1 VNIPIIMLGNDLRVR
16 RFTPVTQKMMN
27 LIPTDI
33 GRPITD
39 IKSNLR
45 IPDLR
50 QIIMR
55 VIDTL
60 EIQENEVEDN
70 SGKWYSMR
78 TRPYRTMDNKIDGVV
93 IVLIELDSRQRLK
106 QK

>member
-1 VNIPIIMLGNDLRVR
+1 MLGNDLRIR
-16 RFTPVTQKMMN
+16 RFTPVAEKVMN

-39 IKSNLR
+39 IKTNLR

-50 QIIMR
+50 QMAMR
-55 VIDTL
+55 VIDSL

-70 SGKWYSMR
+70 NGRWYSMR
-78 TRPYRTMDNKIDGVV
+78 IRPYRTLDNKIDGVV
-93 IVLIELDSRQRLK
+93 IVLIDSDARLQPK
-106 QK
+106 Q